1 MVKLLIITLYSLLS
15 LSSFALDVPNLK
27 GRVNDYAGLLS
38 PAVES
43 ELESI
48 LEDHEKKT
56 TNQIAI
62 LTIYNLQDEI
72 LENYSLRVAREWG
85 LGQKNKN
92 NGVLLLISKFD
103 RKLRIEVGYGVEGA
117 LTDIRA
123 NKIIRHYIVPQF
135 KKGNFEKGIKD
146 GIEQIINAIDGEQ
159 FDESMTNQTEAN
171 SGLIELI
178 FIFIFGS
185 VFFYVGIYHMSN
197 GLIPFSTI
205 LFYLILNIQNVKK
218 ESKNGF
224 GWHNIIVIPLSL
236 FMLLLPGLFSGVGI
250 FNAFMIGSKESLYG
264 IISFWAITSLFIFK
278 KKFPSKEKIEK
289 EAIRLYEGAGLST
302 VGFVAGG
309 RRGSRGGSFSSGSS
323 GGFSGGGGSFGGGG
337 SSGSW

>member
-15 LSSFALDVPNLK
+15 LSSLALDVPNLK
-27 GRVNDYAGLLS
+27 GRVNDYANLLS

-43 ELESI
+43 ELEGI

-62 LTIYNLQDEI
+62 LTIYKLQDEI
-72 LENYSLRVAREWG
+72 IENYSLKVAREWG

-135 KKGNFEKGIKD
+135 KKGNFERGIKE
-146 GIEQIINAIDGEQ
+146 GISQIISAIDGVQ
-159 FDESMTNQTEAN
+159 FDESVTNQADSD
-171 SGLIELI
+171 SGFLEFIL
-178 FIFIFGS
+178 IFIFGS
-185 VFFYVGIYHMSN
+185 IFFYVGIYHMSN
-197 GLIPFSTI
+197 GLIPFATI
-205 LFYLILNIQNVKK
+205 LIYLIFNIKSVKK
-218 ESKNGF
+218 ETKNGF

-236 FMLLLPGLFSGVGI
+236 FLLLLPGLFSGVGV
-250 FNAFMIGSKESLYG
+250 FNAFMIGTREYLYAM
-264 IISFWAITSLFIFK
+264 ILFWTITSLIIFI
-278 KKFPSKEKIEK
+278 KKFPSKEKIK
-289 EAIRLYEGAGLST
+289 KDAIRLYEGHGLSS
-302 VGFVAGG
+302 VGYVAGG
-309 RRGSRGGSFSSGSS
+309 RRGSRSGSFSSGSS